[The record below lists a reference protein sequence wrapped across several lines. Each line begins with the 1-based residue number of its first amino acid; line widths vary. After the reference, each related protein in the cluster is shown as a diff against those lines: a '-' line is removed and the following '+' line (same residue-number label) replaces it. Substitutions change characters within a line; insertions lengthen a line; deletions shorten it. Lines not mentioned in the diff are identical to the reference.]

1 MEFSRRMLTERQRF
15 DLRRENRDND
25 GDPLFEQDWEVFVV
39 RRDPDTGSFHTE
51 TISDEQPV
59 ES

>member
-1 MEFSRRMLTERQRF
+1 MEFSRRILKERQRF
-15 DLRRENRDND
+15 ALRRENRDND

-39 RRDPDTGSFHTE
+39 RRDPDTGRFHTE
-51 TISDEQPV
+51 ILVDEQPR